1 MRVLTAGVAGVLLIL
16 AGPIARKAPTWDGTA
31 PEPAP
36 VPARTA
42 LHTASTAV
50 ALDIEP
56 EDLTAVVQRYCVVC
70 HNDQL
75 LTGNMSLQGF
85 DVANPVP
92 RWETAE
98 KMIKK
103 LRVGMMP
110 PPGMPRPGGD
120 TLMAL
125 VETLETML
133 DRAAADQPNPGTRSF
148 QRLNRPE
155 YEGSIYELLG
165 LEVDA
170 SQYLP
175 QDTKS
180 ANFDNIA
187 DAQLLSPTLVDAYMR
202 AAQSISRL
210 AIGHA
215 EATPSEAT
223 YHIPRRV
230 SQVDHV
236 EGAPFG
242 TRGGVSVMHT
252 FLADGWYTFR
262 FTFAANENGRAFGG
276 GRSAL
281 HTAEAPEQI
290 EVSVDGE
297 RVVVAA
303 VDRWMDAA
311 DIPCKACEVE
321 RGEYGTEIRIVDPVF
336 IRSGQRQLTAA
347 FIKRYEGPLAD
358 LISPHAWS
366 QTASNSTQY
375 GAQSVPHIR
384 EFVIGGPYNATG
396 VSESPVRQRIFSC
409 RPTSAAEAEPCAEE
423 ILSRLATEAFRRPVT
438 DEERSTLMS
447 FYRDG
452 AEEGGLEIGVRTGL
466 EAILTSPHF
475 VFRLERQPDNATAGG
490 NYPVD
495 EFALASRLSYFL
507 WALPPNEELRA
518 LARERR
524 LSDRDVLQAQAK
536 RMLADPRSEA
546 LATRFLSQWLRLSDL
561 DGMEPDTYL
570 YPDFHQQLGDA
581 MKRET
586 ELLFYDLVQNDR
598 SALKLFTADY
608 TFVNE
613 RLAEHYGFTG
623 VAGEEFQRVDYPE
636 DSKRSGILGHGSI
649 LTLTSVPART
659 SPVLRGKYL
668 MEVILGTPPP
678 PPPPGVPALEET
690 KTSTDEGRALTTR
703 ERMEIHRANPTCNAC
718 HRFMDPIGLA
728 LDNFDVVGRWRVRE
742 HGSPLDTRGEL
753 WDGTPVSSPVELHA
767 ALLKRS
773 VPLLRNFTEQLLA
786 YALGRRVEYYD
797 KPAIREIV
805 DNAQANDYRMS
816 SFILGVVASD
826 AFRMRQ
832 VAEVTTAG
840 N

>member
-1 MRVLTAGVAGVLLIL
+1 MRALLAGVLLIL
-16 AGPIARKAPTWDGTA
+16 VGPIAWKAPTWHGTT
-31 PEPAP
+31 PEPAAL
-36 VPARTA
+36 PARTA
-42 LHTASTAV
+42 LPTAATP
-50 ALDIEP
+50 DIEP

-70 HNDQL
+70 HNDQM

-98 KMIKK
+98 KMILK

-125 VETLETML
+125 VETLETTL
-133 DRAAADQPNPGTRSF
+133 DRAAADRPNPGTRGF

-155 YEGSIYELLG
+155 YERSIYELLG

-187 DAQLLSPTLVDAYMR
+187 DAQLLSPTLVDSYMR
-202 AAQSISRL
+202 AAQMISRL
-210 AIGHA
+210 AIGYA
-215 EATPSEAT
+215 DATPSET
-223 YHIPRRV
+223 MYRIPRRA
-230 SQVDHV
+230 SQVDRV

-242 TRGGVSVMHT
+242 TRGGIAVMHT
-252 FLADGWYTFR
+252 FPADGWYTFR
-262 FTFAANENGRAFGG
+262 FTFPAQETGRAFGG

-281 HTAEAPEQI
+281 HTSTGRPEEI

-297 RVVVAA
+297 RVATA
-303 VDRWMDAA
+303 HYDPWMNASDM
-311 DIPCKACEVE
+311 PCKACAVE
-321 RGEYGTEIRIVDPVF
+321 RNEYGNETRIVDPVF
-336 IRSGQRQLTAA
+336 IRSGQRRLTAA
-347 FIKRYEGPLAD
+347 FVKRYEGPLAD
-358 LISPHAWS
+358 LLSPHAWS
-366 QTASNSTQY
+366 QTATGSTQY

-384 EFVIGGPYNATG
+384 EFVIGGPYNASG
-396 VSESPVRQRIFSC
+396 ISESPVRQRILSC
-409 RPTSAAEAEPCAEE
+409 RPTSAAEAEPCADE
-423 ILSRLATEAFRRPVT
+423 ILSRLATKAFRRPVT
-438 DEERSTLMS
+438 DEERSTLVS

-452 AEEGGLEIGVRTGL
+452 AEESGFEIGVRTGL
-466 EAILTSPHF
+466 EAILSSPHF
-475 VFRLERQPDNATAGG
+475 IFRLERQPENAAVGR

-507 WALPPNEELRA
+507 WALPPDEELRT
-518 LARERR
+518 LARGGK

-546 LATRFLSQWLRLSDL
+546 LATRFLAQWLRLGDL
-561 DGMEPDTYL
+561 DMLEPDTYL
-570 YPDFHQQLGDA
+570 YPDYHQQLGEA
-581 MKRET
+581 MQRET
-586 ELLFYDLVQNDR
+586 ELLFYDLVQNDG
-598 SALKLFTADY
+598 SAMKLFTADY

-613 RLAEHYGFTG
+613 RLAEHYGYTG
-623 VAGEEFQRVDYPE
+623 VAGEEFQRVNYPE
-636 DSKRSGILGHGSI
+636 DSVRRGILGHGSI
-649 LTLTSVPART
+649 LALTSVPART
-659 SPVLRGKYL
+659 SPVLRGKYV

-678 PPPPGVPALEET
+678 PPPPGVPSLDET
-690 KTSTDEGRALTTR
+690 EGSTEEGRVLTTR

-742 HGSPLDTRGEL
+742 SGSPLDTRGEL
-753 WDGTPVSSPVELHA
+753 WDGTPVTSPVELQA
-767 ALLKRS
+767 ALLERS
-773 VPLLRNFTEQLLA
+773 VPLLRNVTKNLMA
-786 YALGRRVEYYD
+786 YALGRRIEYYD
-797 KPAIREIV
+797 MPAIRKIV
-805 DNAQANDYRMS
+805 ENAGANDYRIS
-816 SFILGVVASD
+816 SFILGVVDSD

-832 VAEVTTAG
+832 VAEVTTTG